1 MLHDGRIACIR
12 CKEADSIV
20 SPIIVQPLSINDTGI
35 FHLVKF
41 KNWHKLNRVDS
52 KILQI
57 WNLLPQ
63 SFKRTRCF
71 HFRRCILGKASY
83 MHLIDHKIFK
93 WNIQIF
99 CFLPVK
105 VILYNSGMVNKICT
119 AFRPLS
125 PFSLSGNCSRIW
137 IQ

>member
-1 MLHDGRIACIR
+1 MLHDGRVACIR
-12 CKEADSIV
+12 CKEADGIV
-20 SPIIVQPLSINDTGI
+20 SPIIVQSLPINDTGI

-41 KNWHKLNRVDS
+41 KNWHEFDRVDS
-52 KILQI
+52 QILQI

-93 WNIQIF
+93 WNVQIF

-105 VILYNSGMVNKICT
+105 IILYNSGMVYKIRT
-119 AFRPLS
+119 AFRTLS
-125 PFSLSGNCSRIW
+125 PFSLSSNSSCIRI
-137 IQ
+137 Q